1 MESELETR
9 TSGVLVSLADSP
21 NAGSRTQ
28 SAAGA
33 DILFEAKKKK
43 KQSTSSLAGQDD
55 GYEVTFTVTIA
66 MAVPTVYEDQ
76 DGQTPSPVAGLCL
89 KDLLK
94 GKQLHLYMSPLSP
107 TDPSCHYLTCIAAHA
122 DSECPLTRHYLDSL
136 LLHLLCV
143 EVLTPFAKHNLRLI
157 TGDPLANCLAESAR
171 SSNIQ
176 QHKSRRAQ
184 LIGSRHI
191 TCTICFSQHLL
202 T

>member
-9 TSGVLVSLADSP
+9 TSGVLVSLAESP

-76 DGQTPSPVAGLCL
+76 DGQTPSPVAEPGTLVNQN
-89 KDLLK
+89 DLLQK
-94 GKQLHLYMSPLSP
+94 RTVDSP
-107 TDPSCHYLTCIAAHA
+107 
-122 DSECPLTRHYLDSL
+122 
-136 LLHLLCV
+136 
-143 EVLTPFAKHNLRLI
+143 
-157 TGDPLANCLAESAR
+157 
-171 SSNIQ
+171 
-176 QHKSRRAQ
+176 RAQ
-184 LIGSRHI
+184 NYYHLEYYLLPEEDAMKTDVVTYGVACKIFMERHDAKVIKTWQEGDI
-191 TCTICFSQHLL
+191 TWFAWAHRFPRTLMVCTSAPFNTDMLMGEEAV
-202 T
+202 

>member
-76 DGQTPSPVAGLCL
+76 DGQTPSPVAG
-89 KDLLK
+89 
-94 GKQLHLYMSPLSP
+94 
-107 TDPSCHYLTCIAAHA
+107 
-122 DSECPLTRHYLDSL
+122 
-136 LLHLLCV
+136 
-143 EVLTPFAKHNLRLI
+143 
-157 TGDPLANCLAESAR
+157 DPLANCLAESAR